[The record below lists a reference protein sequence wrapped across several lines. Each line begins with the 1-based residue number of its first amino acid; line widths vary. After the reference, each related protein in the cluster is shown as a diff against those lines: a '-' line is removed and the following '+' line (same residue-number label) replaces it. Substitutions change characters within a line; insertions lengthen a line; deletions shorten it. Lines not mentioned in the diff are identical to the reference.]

1 MINDTLTFSLFP
13 NINKTNELHPDLT
26 GKFSLAGKSYEAAS
40 WTRTTLDGQRQYHSV
55 LIYDALGRAAAFR
68 SKTKCQPIAKVK
80 LYESRKRLE
89 TDPDFHGPDPF
100 SLENL
105 VWYATLTV
113 KFSQDPKDLELMGF
127 TMSFSRQ
134 PTLQAASPEALTS
147 LSALRDRL
155 VERERER
162 KAEQARLEQE
172 KQEQA
177 EFEKRQ
183 TEARAAAG
191 GDEPDDL
198 DMSPSHKEVER
209 NETGDPVEL
218 PF

>member
-13 NINKTNELHPDLT
+13 NINKTNELHPDLI

-68 SKTKCQPIAKVK
+68 SKTKCQPTAKVK

-100 SLENL
+100 SLGDII
-105 VWYATLTV
+105 WYAALTV
-113 KFSQDPKDLELMGF
+113 KFSQDPDDLE
-127 TMSFSRQ
+127 TMSFTMTFKRQ

-147 LSALRDRL
+147 LSSLRDRL

-162 KAEQARLEQE
+162 KAEQARLEQN

-183 TEARAAAG
+183 AEVRAAAG
-191 GDEPDDL
+191 ADESDEL
-198 DMSPSHKEVER
+198 DMGPGQEAGQDEA
-209 NETGDPVEL
+209 GDPVEL